1 MLTGGFFC
9 YSVTDDGIFPSYK
22 VKRGEEMEDQEI
34 IALFWDRDNSAIHA
48 AQEKYGGSL
57 LHLAERLLHSPQDA
71 EECVNDAYLKAWNAI
86 PPERPSL
93 LFAYLAKVCRNLAL
107 DRLDWR
113 NAQKRKA
120 EVVSLTLELGN
131 CIPAGRNRDKL
142 ESWEIG
148 ELMTG
153 FLRQLPEEQRN
164 IFLRRYWYADSIRDI
179 AWRYGYGESKVKTTL
194 MRLRNKL
201 RSYLEGEGVTV

>member
-1 MLTGGFFC
+1 
-9 YSVTDDGIFPSYK
+9 
-22 VKRGEEMEDQEI
+22 MEDQQI
-34 IALFWDRDNSAIHA
+34 IELFWDRDNGAIHA

-57 LHLAERLLHSPQDA
+57 LHLAERLLHSAQDA

-120 EVVSLTLELGN
+120 EVVSLTLELES
-131 CIPAGRNRDKL
+131 CVPVGRNRDKL

-148 ELMTG
+148 ELLTG

-179 AWRYGYGESKVKTTL
+179 AWRYGYSESKVKTTL
-194 MRLRNKL
+194 MRLRNRL